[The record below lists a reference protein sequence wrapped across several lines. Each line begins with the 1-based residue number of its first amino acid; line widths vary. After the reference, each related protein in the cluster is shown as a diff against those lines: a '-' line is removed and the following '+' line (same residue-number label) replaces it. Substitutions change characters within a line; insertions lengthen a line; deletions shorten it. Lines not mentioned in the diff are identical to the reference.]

1 MMLNIYYA
9 RIDEL
14 PPGEGMALSSYRR
27 EKNARLRSEEKIRA
41 GTGAE
46 HLLCHALNACGA
58 GEAQPLEIIC
68 GAHGKPAL
76 KSGRMEFSLSHSGGW
91 CAAAICDAPVGV
103 DVQRLVPFNPA
114 LAKRFFTADEQE
126 YIASQSDRD
135 MAFTRIWGMK
145 ESYIKALG
153 LGLSMPLNSFSA
165 LELEAHI
172 WHTALEACIL
182 AVCVPTRTDI
192 KPDIIE
198 KLGLP

>member
-1 MMLNIYYA
+1 MLNIYYA
-9 RIDEL
+9 RVDEL
-14 PPGEGMALSSYRR
+14 PPGEGMALSTYRR
-27 EKNARLRSEEKIRA
+27 EKNARLRSEAKIRT

-46 HLLCHALNACGA
+46 SLLIHALNACGA

-76 KSGRMEFSLSHSGGW
+76 KSGRIEFSLSHSGGW
-91 CAAAICDAPVGV
+91 CAAAICDAPIGV
-103 DVQRLVPFNPA
+103 DIQSLVPFNTA
-114 LAKRFFTADEQE
+114 LAKRFFTADEQA

-165 LELEAHI
+165 MALDAHI
-172 WHTALEACIL
+172 WHMELENCIL
-182 AVCVPTRTDI
+182 AVCVPSRTDI

-198 KLGLP
+198 KLGLL